1 MFSIKYNRTTNHIAG
16 IAERTVSNQSAENAN
31 RYGAVAY
38 YAENACGTL
47 TRSRLADGR
56 AYESLAE
63 ALDAAKAAGGRKL
76 CKNCLKAAEAAL
88 AAAEAATEAPTVDEV
103 TETPETLTFKRTRD
117 ALGRMIYVA
126 ESERFRYVARSAG
139 KGMWDVEVWSL
150 KAVGEIDPVFIADKQ
165 IASLCGVSYA
175 DAKAE
180 ANKYEESKRVPEIAA
195 QNPSEPRIKFKV
207 NRILGS
213 SIVTDEDGSK
223 SFRMIVDEAVRG
235 PVGLIFTED
244 EALWL
249 FADIMDRQKEF
260 RAWQAEAGE

>member
-38 YAENACGTL
+38 YAENACGSL
-47 TRSRLADGR
+47 TRYRFADG
-56 AYESLAE
+56 ASFESLAE
-63 ALDAAKAAGGRKL
+63 ALEAARKAGGRKL
-76 CKNCLKAAEAAL
+76 CKTCEKAAEAAL
-88 AAAEAATEAPTVDEV
+88 AAMQEAAEPKTEESQEV
-103 TETPETLTFKRTRD
+103 TEIAPEN
-117 ALGRMIYVA
+117 
-126 ESERFRYVARSAG
+126 SA
-139 KGMWDVEVWSL
+139 
-150 KAVGEIDPVFIADKQ
+150 
-165 IASLCGVSYA
+165 
-175 DAKAE
+175 
-180 ANKYEESKRVPEIAA
+180 
-195 QNPSEPRIKFKV
+195 EPRIKFKV

-213 SIVTDEDGSK
+213 SIVTDEDGTK
-223 SFRMIVDEAVRG
+223 SFRMIVDESVRG

>member
-38 YAENACGTL
+38 YAENACGSL

-88 AAAEAATEAPTVDEV
+88 KAAEAAAEAETEDEGMEFDEGAHVVSVNGGKVHSAMQDGTDSPAYPLCRGGGMNQNLTKFVPTSAPLTCKTCV
-103 TETPETLTFKRTRD
+103 T
-117 ALGRMIYVA
+117 YA
-126 ESERFRYVARSAG
+126 ERRS
-139 KGMWDVEVWSL
+139 
-150 KAVGEIDPVFIADKQ
+150 
-165 IASLCGVSYA
+165 
-175 DAKAE
+175 AKAE
-180 ANKYEESKRVPEIAA
+180 ANNYEESKRVSEIAA
-195 QNPSEPRIKFKV
+195 QGPSEPRIKFKV

-213 SIVTDEDGSK
+213 SIVTDEDGTK

>member
-38 YAENACGTL
+38 YAENACGSL
-47 TRSRLADGR
+47 TRYRFADG
-56 AYESLAE
+56 ASFESLADALE
-63 ALDAAKAAGGRKL
+63 AARKAGGRKL
-76 CKNCLKAAEAAL
+76 CKTCEKAAEAAL
-88 AAAEAATEAPTVDEV
+88 AAMQEIETEESQEV
-103 TETPETLTFKRTRD
+103 TE
-117 ALGRMIYVA
+117 I
-126 ESERFRYVARSAG
+126 
-139 KGMWDVEVWSL
+139 
-150 KAVGEIDPVFIADKQ
+150 
-165 IASLCGVSYA
+165 
-175 DAKAE
+175 
-180 ANKYEESKRVPEIAA
+180 VPENGA
-195 QNPSEPRIKFKV
+195 EPRIKFKV